1 MTIANELG
9 IALVSQT
16 EQITA
21 ERYPEFSGYLE
32 FSDSGLALVSIQT
45 SAGMG
50 PQYVSCD
57 FVTGA
62 VRHRRL
68 FGGGIKQPLGRAV
81 GLSSSFKPLIAD
93 LTAGLG
99 RDGFVLAS
107 LGAQVVLVERN
118 KVVAALLSDGLKRLR
133 EYVNH
138 EVLPVEIPDEI
149 PEKMPDEIPD
159 ETPEKVQGQ
168 IQDDSQ
174 DRLLKSISDHLSMLT
189 VDSKDWLQSLSD
201 QNRPDV
207 IYLDP
212 MFPQRSKSAKVKK
225 EMAVFHD
232 LVGSDEDAGDLLAP
246 ALRAARYRV
255 VVKRPRRAPFLADAR
270 PGFSIEGKTTRF
282 DIYPLKKM
290 PR

>member
-1 MTIANELG
+1 MAIATKLG
-9 IALVSQT
+9 IDLVAQI
-16 EQITA
+16 EQIPG
-21 ERYPEFSGYLE
+21 ERYLEFSGYLE
-32 FSDSGLALVSIQT
+32 FSDRGLALVST
-45 SAGMG
+45 HASTGMG

-107 LGAQVVLVERN
+107 LGAEVLLVERN
-118 KVVAALLSDGLKRLR
+118 TVVAALLSDGLKRLR
-133 EYVNH
+133 EYAIE
-138 EVLPVEIPDEI
+138 EVIPDQIPDQIPDEI
-149 PEKMPDEIPD
+149 KDQ
-159 ETPEKVQGQ
+159 TQG
-168 IQDDSQ
+168 DSQ
-174 DRLLKSISDHLSMLT
+174 DHLLKLISDRLSMLT
-189 VDSKDWLQSLSD
+189 VDGKDWLQSLSD

-225 EMAVFHD
+225 EMAVFQE
-232 LVGSDEDAGDLLAP
+232 LVGNDDDAGDLLAP
-246 ALRAARYRV
+246 ALRTARYRV
-255 VVKRPRRAPFLADAR
+255 VVKRPRRAPFLAGVK

-282 DIYPLKKM
+282 DIYPLKKI
-290 PR
+290 PH

>member
-1 MTIANELG
+1 MAIATKLG
-9 IALVSQT
+9 IDLVAQI
-16 EQITA
+16 EQVPG
-21 ERYPEFSGYLE
+21 ERYLE
-32 FSDSGLALVSIQT
+32 FSDRGLALVSIQT

-107 LGAQVVLVERN
+107 LGAEVLLVERN
-118 KVVAALLSDGLKRLR
+118 TVVAALLSDGLKRLR
-133 EYVNH
+133 EYAIE
-138 EVLPVEIPDEI
+138 EVIPDQIPDQIPDEI
-149 PEKMPDEIPD
+149 KDQ
-159 ETPEKVQGQ
+159 TQG
-168 IQDDSQ
+168 DSQ
-174 DRLLKSISDHLSMLT
+174 DHLLKSISDRLSMLT
-189 VDSKDWLQSLSD
+189 VDGKDWLQSLSD

-225 EMAVFHD
+225 EMAVFQE
-232 LVGSDEDAGDLLAP
+232 LVGNDDDAGDLLAP
-246 ALRAARYRV
+246 ALRTARYRV
-255 VVKRPRRAPFLADAR
+255 VVKRPRRAPFLAGVK

-282 DIYPLKKM
+282 DIYPLKKI
-290 PR
+290 PH